1 MFLRS
6 SLNNVVC
13 YWQQRLKRVCR
24 DSKSVLFRK
33 IIINVSKPFAILV
46 ALFVMCLRP
55 ILVIR
60 FGGLTNDRIG
70 HFIGDT
76 EMYLCERDVGLQ
88 GHNTLDIFYF
98 LSRSH
103 CNQQLAKMWKRKL
116 RVVSYAVVFDSPIR
130 VLPGFKAHTINIPS
144 DRDIKGL
151 LKRTPVHLTFTP
163 EEETEGY
170 KRLQNIGITEGA
182 SFVCLHARDSA
193 YLEHMYPERDW
204 RYHDFND
211 TNVENYIKCA
221 VEMVKRGYTI
231 LRMSAFTNKKLKTEN
246 PGIIDYATV
255 ARSDFMDMFLEAK
268 CSFHLG
274 SPSGLA
280 TVPMMFRRPRV
291 IVDMSALEYACTW
304 RADEVF
310 ITRKIW
316 MIRER
321 RFMTFREMFKS
332 GAGRFLSTELYK
344 EYGLEL
350 LDSSPEEIMDV
361 AVEMDERLKGTW
373 QTNEEDE
380 ELQRLFWAI
389 FPKSEL
395 HGEILSRIGAGF
407 LRQNRELLEM

>member
-1 MFLRS
+1 MT
-6 SLNNVVC
+6 SLDNIVY
-13 YWQQRLKRVCR
+13 YWRQKFRRAIR
-24 DSKSVLFRK
+24 DSWPVLLRK
-33 IIINVSKPFAILV
+33 IIINVSKPFSILV

-55 ILVIR
+55 VLVIR
-60 FGGLTNDRIG
+60 FGGLINERIG
-70 HFIGDT
+70 HFAGNT
-76 EMYLCERDVGLQ
+76 EMYLCERDVGI
-88 GHNTLDIFYF
+88 GKKGTLDIFYYQA
-98 LSRSH
+98 RSH
-103 CNQQLAKMWKRKL
+103 SNQQLAKMWKRKL
-116 RVVSYAVVFDSPIR
+116 RVVSCAVVFDYPIR
-130 VLPGFKAHTINIPS
+130 FLPGFKAHTINIPS

-170 KRLQNIGITEGA
+170 KILKSMGVPTDA

-193 YLEHMYPERDW
+193 YLEHTHPERDW

-221 VEMVKRGYTI
+221 VELVKRGYTI
-231 LRMSAFTNKKLKTEN
+231 LRMSAFTNRKLKTEN

-255 ARSDFMDMFLEAK
+255 ARSDFMDIFLEAK

-280 TVPMMFRRPRV
+280 TVPMVFRRPRA

-304 RADEVF
+304 SADEVF
-310 ITRKIW
+310 VPRKIW
-316 MIRER
+316 MIQER
-321 RFMTFREMFKS
+321 RFMTYREIFKS
-332 GAGRFLSTELYK
+332 GAGRFLRTELY
-344 EYGLEL
+344 EEHGLEL
-350 LDSSPEEIMDV
+350 LDSTPEEIRDV
-361 AVEMDERLKGTW
+361 AIEMDERLKGTW

-380 ELQRLFWAI
+380 ELQRLFWAT

-395 HGEILSRIGAGF
+395 HGQILSRIGTEF